1 MSALIFYGG
10 SGINIASFCCDTC
23 QAKGIEVITKG
34 LCCDLHCHDSDGVGH
49 NETDIDSDFHHHDAL
64 CSLSRL
70 IYDWDSIISTFKC
83 GPDSFELFYTCLPA
97 SLTLSSYTVD
107 NITYEYSTGPPIL
120 CPREYLSLLTTL
132 LI

>member
-10 SGINIASFCCDTC
+10 SGINIASFCCDAC
-23 QAKGIEVITKG
+23 QAEGIEVITEG
-34 LCCDLHCHDSDGVGH
+34 LCCDLHCHDSESAGL
-49 NETDIDSDFHHHDAL
+49 NKTNIDSHHHDTL

-70 IYDWDSIISTFKC
+70 IYDWDSITSIFKC
-83 GPDSFELFYTCLPA
+83 EPDSFELFYTCLPTD
-97 SLTLSSYTVD
+97 LTLSSYTVD
-107 NITYEYSTGPPIL
+107 NIIHEYSTGLPVL